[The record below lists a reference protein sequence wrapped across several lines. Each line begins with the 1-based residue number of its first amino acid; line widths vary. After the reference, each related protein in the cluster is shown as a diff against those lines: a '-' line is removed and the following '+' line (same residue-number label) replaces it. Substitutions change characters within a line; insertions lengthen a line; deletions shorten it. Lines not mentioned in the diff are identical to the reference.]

1 MDTIKW
7 NRIKT
12 LTIASALA
20 MIALIALQSKWLL
33 HSKNL
38 IEEQFNQKVSMAL
51 SMAVAEL
58 GHGDIICTVPTPT
71 PQCLPEFAILPP
83 ATSQIEEQSLRKVL
97 DRILPFFDM
106 PLDYEVAIHDQASA
120 CGVNSPSCCSM
131 DMVAGFEDNFL
142 NISFPNRTQYVLK
155 EMGLMIGASIVILLF
170 ISTLFWLTIYY
181 LIQQRTIG
189 ERNKDFF
196 NNMAHEFKTPLTN
209 MQLAIRLLNKKEQ
222 HLADNKYLTIVDK
235 EIHKLSHQVERVLE
249 VSNLENGAYQ
259 LRLEAL
265 NLSRL
270 LQEVLE
276 EMNIQIQEQQAHIQL
291 TIPPNLSIMGDAF
304 HLKNAFRNLIDNA
317 LKYSQEAPEIY
328 ISYQQ
333 KEAGIVLLFQDNGIG
348 ISKANQQIIFD
359 KFQRIGTGDLHNQK
373 GFGLGLAYVKKVIDL
388 HQGFIKIVS
397 DLGKGS
403 RFDLF
408 LPHQ

>member
-20 MIALIALQSKWLL
+20 MIALIALQAKWLL

-51 SMAVAEL
+51 SMAVTEL
-58 GHGDIICTVPTPT
+58 GHGEIICAVPTPT

-83 ATSQIEEQSLRKVL
+83 APSQIEEQSLREVL
-97 DRILPFFDM
+97 DVILPLFDM
-106 PLDYEVAIHDQASA
+106 PLDYEVAVHDQSSA
-120 CGVNSPSCCSM
+120 CGINSPTCCSM
-131 DMVAGFEDNFL
+131 ITVAGFEDNFL

-170 ISTLFWLTIYY
+170 VSTIFWMTIYY

-209 MQLAIRLLNKKEQ
+209 MQLALRLLGKKEQ
-222 HLADNKYLTIVDK
+222 HLSSNKYITIVDK
-235 EIHKLSHQVERVLE
+235 EIHNLSYQVERVLE

-265 NLSRL
+265 NLTDL
-270 LQEVLE
+270 LQEILA
-276 EMNIQIQEQQAHIQL
+276 EMAIQIQEQQANIQL
-291 TIPPNLSIMGDAF
+291 AIPTNLNIMGDAF
-304 HLKNAFRNLIDNA
+304 HLKNAFRNIIDNA
-317 LKYSQEAPEIY
+317 LKYCQDAPEIQ
-328 ISYQQ
+328 ISYQA

-359 KFQRIGTGDLHNQK
+359 KFQRVSTGAVHTQK

-388 HQGFIKIVS
+388 HRGFIKIVS
-397 DLGKGS
+397 ELGKGS

>member
-51 SMAVAEL
+51 SMAVTEL
-58 GHGDIICTVPTPT
+58 GHGEIICAVPTPT

-83 ATSQIEEQSLRKVL
+83 APSQIEEQSLRVVL
-97 DRILPFFDM
+97 DRILPLFDI
-106 PLDYEVAIHDQASA
+106 PLDYEVAIHDQSIA
-120 CGVNSPSCCSM
+120 CGINSPSCCSM
-131 DMVAGFEDNFL
+131 DMVAGFEDDFL

-235 EIHKLSHQVERVLE
+235 EIQKLSHQVERVLE

-259 LRLEAL
+259 LKLEAL
-265 NLSRL
+265 NLSDL

-276 EMNIQIQEQQAHIQL
+276 EMNIQIQAQQAHIQM
-291 TIPPNLSIMGDAF
+291 TIPSNLSIMGDAF
-304 HLKNAFRNLIDNA
+304 HLKNAFSNLIDNA
-317 LKYSQEAPEIY
+317 LKYSQKPPEIH
-328 ISYQQ
+328 ISCQQ
-333 KEAGIVLLFQDNGIG
+333 QEAGIVLLFQDNGIG

-359 KFQRIGTGDLHNQK
+359 KFQRVSTGAIHNQK

-388 HQGFIKIVS
+388 HRGFINIFS
-397 DLGKGS
+397 ELGKGS

-408 LPHQ
+408 LPNN